1 MLFTFLASEAL
12 LVLEHTHLLFVVFSS
27 PPVLWDCGILI
38 WHPLAGLKSPKCC
51 GGSTSNPRK
60 TPIDPVGQLQRA
72 STSNKNRVHRWS
84 AGIKTCTNSPVRQ
97 STDLYAFSS
106 KPTFLF
112 LRERGGG
119 EQPFVHYTYW
129 RAPTAHVAGCMS
141 C

>member
-1 MLFTFLASEAL
+1 MLFTFLANEAL
-12 LVLEHTHLLFVVFSS
+12 LVLEHTHLLLVVFSG

-72 STSNKNRVHRWS
+72 STSNENRVHRWS
-84 AGIKTCTNSPVRQ
+84 AGIKTCANSPVRQ
-97 STDLYAFSS
+97 SADLYAFSS

-112 LRERGGG
+112 LRERRGGG
-119 EQPFVHYTYW
+119 DRPFVHYAYW
-129 RAPTAHVAGCMS
+129 RHTLPAA
-141 C
+141 